1 MTITTKYNI
10 GDEVW
15 FMCENK
21 ARQSYIVD
29 IRVKC
34 EKEDAENLF
43 NDYSHPPI
51 VKDDV
56 TIKVF
61 YSVKR
66 LNVAEKVDW
75 LHREQDLFS
84 TKEELLKSL

>member
-1 MTITTKYNI
+1 MIIETKYNI

-29 IRVKC
+29 IRAQC
-34 EKEDAENLF
+34 EKEDAENPF
-43 NDYSHPPI
+43 
-51 VKDDV
+51 DDCPQPLIEDDGI

-61 YSVKR
+61 YWIKK
-66 LNVAEKVDW
+66 LNCAEKADW
-75 LHREQDLFS
+75 LCREQDLFS